1 MRFPGLSVIALSL
14 VVAACSG
21 QYPPPAAIV
30 QQQQHAHATCAYD
43 PCIPPR
49 SATQSPAVRTAPQLT
64 MSVPDST
71 PVLDVEQVCRGI
83 AAQGGVTFHDTEIAK
98 AKKDCLDSEEVVRDE
113 LVKKWGGFDG
123 SDRAHCV
130 TETKMGGE
138 SSYTE
143 LATCLEMA
151 AEVRKLHQE
160 ANVAQPAL
168 TIGQR

>member
-1 MRFPGLSVIALSL
+1 MRFLGLSVTALGL
-14 VVAACSG
+14 VVAACSS

-30 QQQQHAHATCAYD
+30 QQQHAHATCAYD

-49 SATQSPAVRTAPQLT
+49 SATQSPAVWTAPQVT
-64 MSVPDST
+64 MSTPDST

-83 AAQGGVTFHDTEIAK
+83 AAQGGVTFHDPEIAK
-98 AKKDCLDSEEVVRDE
+98 AKKDCLDSEQVVRDE

-138 SSYTE
+138 LSYTE
-143 LATCLEMA
+143 LVTCLEMA
-151 AEVRKLHQE
+151 ADVRKLHEE
-160 ANVAQPAL
+160 ADGARPVL